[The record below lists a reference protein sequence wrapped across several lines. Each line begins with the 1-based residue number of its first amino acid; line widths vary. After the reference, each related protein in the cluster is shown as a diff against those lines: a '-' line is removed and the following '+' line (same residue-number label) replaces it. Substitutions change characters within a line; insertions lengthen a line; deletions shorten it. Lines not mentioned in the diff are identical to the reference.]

1 MTQPMADVHLVGSLH
16 DDGDGKGTVRVE
28 DVFDTDIDDLWSAL
42 TDPAR
47 LARWIATV
55 EGDLRL
61 GGRIEGRFVSTWE
74 GWGRIDVC
82 DAPHRLL
89 VTWHAG
95 TDEESVIEAQ
105 LTAEGE
111 RTRLVVHDRGL
122 PVDKL
127 YFHGAGWQAH
137 LEDLAAEVDHRPA
150 GDWHERWTTLTPLYQ
165 VLVARRG

>member
-1 MTQPMADVHLVGSLH
+1 MTNTASDIRLVGSLH
-16 DDGDGKGTVRVE
+16 DTGDGKGTVRVE
-28 DVFDTDIDDLWSAL
+28 DVYDTDIHDLWSCL
-42 TDPAR
+42 TEPDR

-55 EGDLRL
+55 DGDLRL

-89 VTWHAG
+89 VTWHPD
-95 TDEESVIEAQ
+95 TDEETVIEAQ

-111 RTRLVVHDRGL
+111 RTRLVVQDRGL
-122 PVDKL
+122 PIEQL

-137 LEDLAAEVDHRPA
+137 LEDLGAEVDRRPV
-150 GDWHERWTTLTPLYQ
+150 GDWRERWTTLTPLYQ
-165 VLVARRG
+165 AMVARRD